1 MSDLHLQEPQLLLL
15 TALAEAPRHGYGLIT
30 EVAAISAG
38 RVRLRTG
45 SLYGA
50 LQRLVHDGLIRV
62 EREEIVDGRA
72 RKVYALTELGSQL
85 VQEETA
91 RLRALVGELERRVS
105 PRSSVRTRSATA

>member
-1 MSDLHLQEPQLLLL
+1 MSDLPLQEPQLLLL
-15 TALAEAPRHGYGLIT
+15 TSLVEAPRHGYGLIA
-30 EVAAISAG
+30 EVAALSGG

-72 RKVYALTELGSQL
+72 RKVYALTEPGAQ
-85 VQEETA
+85 VVHAETA
-91 RLRALVGELERRVS
+91 RLRALVGELERRIS
-105 PRSSVRTRSATA
+105 PPASAKTRSAIA